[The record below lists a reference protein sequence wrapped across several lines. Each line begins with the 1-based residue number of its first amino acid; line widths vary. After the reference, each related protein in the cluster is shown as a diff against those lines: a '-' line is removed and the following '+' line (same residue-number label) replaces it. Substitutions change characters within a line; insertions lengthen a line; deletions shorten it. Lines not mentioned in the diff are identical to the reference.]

1 MTRYIENS
9 HYSAMTFMWHLLAR
23 IGQQILRHCVMDK
36 ITTEQRSANMA
47 RIRNR
52 DTKLEV
58 YIRKQLFL
66 RGFRFRKNVGTLPG
80 RPDIVFP
87 RYRAI
92 IQVHGCFWHGH
103 LDCKNFR
110 IPKSNVEFWSEKISK
125 NQERD
130 KKTEE
135 LLKQSNWRVR
145 VVWECELENIPK
157 EKHTE
162 FFDSLA
168 SWLRETH
175 ALKMRCF

>member
-1 MTRYIENS
+1 
-9 HYSAMTFMWHLLAR
+9 
-23 IGQQILRHCVMDK
+23 MDK

-52 DTKLEV
+52 DTKQEV

-66 RGFRFRKNVGTLPG
+66 RGFRFRKNVSTLPG

-103 LDCKNFR
+103 LGCKNFR
-110 IPKSNVEFWSEKISK
+110 IPKSNVEFWSEKISR

-130 KKTEE
+130 KNTEE

-145 VVWECELENIPK
+145 VIWECELENIPE
-157 EKHTE
+157 EKHAE

-168 SWLRETH
+168 SWLRETP
-175 ALKMRCF
+175 ALKSRVFKDPSSKL

>member
-1 MTRYIENS
+1 
-9 HYSAMTFMWHLLAR
+9 
-23 IGQQILRHCVMDK
+23 MDK
-36 ITTEQRSANMA
+36 ITTKQRSANMA

-52 DTKLEV
+52 DTKQEV

-66 RGFRFRKNVGTLPG
+66 RGFRFRKNVSTLPG

-103 LDCKNFR
+103 LGCKNFR
-110 IPKSNVEFWSEKISK
+110 IPKSNVEFWSEKISR

-130 KKTEE
+130 KNTEE
-135 LLKQSNWRVR
+135 LLKQGNWRVR
-145 VVWECELENIPK
+145 VIWECELENIPK
-157 EKHTE
+157 ENHAQ

-168 SWLRETH
+168 SWLRETP
-175 ALKMRCF
+175 ALKSGASKDPLSKL